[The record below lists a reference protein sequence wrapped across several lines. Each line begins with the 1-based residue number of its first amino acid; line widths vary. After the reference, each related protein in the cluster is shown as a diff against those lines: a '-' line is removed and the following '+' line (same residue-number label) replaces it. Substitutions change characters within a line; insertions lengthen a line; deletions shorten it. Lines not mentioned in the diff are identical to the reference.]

1 MIARDLHESYEELVV
16 GYALSALEPE
26 QEQEFLR
33 HLAGCARCEQS
44 LARHRQTLAHLA
56 YAVEPATPPPAL
68 LESIRLRIAAEGA
81 AGSAP
86 RLPFAGDGVPAG
98 ERTTPAGPTGTVEL
112 PGERT
117 PVGPLA
123 GSAAGPDAGTPADSA
138 TAPAASADPSG
149 SVGAHPVDELARARS
164 RRSRR
169 AVAWTSVA
177 AALALVVG
185 LGSWNVVLQQDRDRT
200 NRQTTRLNQA
210 VQALEKGP
218 ARTVPLRSEDSAAS
232 VIAVVQP
239 DWSMSLV
246 VDGLAPNDRAD
257 STYVLWAV
265 QGISPRALA
274 TFDVSSRKLEVL
286 TDVPIP
292 ADVRSVPD
300 GFAVTRELGR
310 TAPEAPRNP
319 ILVQGRTTT

>member
-1 MIARDLHESYEELVV
+1 MIARDLHEAYEELVV

-26 QEQEFLR
+26 EEQEFLR
-33 HLAGCARCEQS
+33 HLGGCARCEQS

-68 LESIRLRIAAEGA
+68 LEGIRQRIAAEGA
-81 AGSAP
+81 PASASL
-86 RLPFAGDGVPAG
+86 LPDAGDGAPAG
-98 ERTTPAGPTGTVEL
+98 ERTTAGSVEL
-112 PGERT
+112 PAERT

-123 GSAAGPDAGTPADSA
+123 GSAASPEAAADSA
-138 TAPAASADPSG
+138 AAPAASADPSG
-149 SVGAHPVDELARARS
+149 PVGAHPTDELARARS

-185 LGSWNVVLQQDRDRT
+185 LGGWNVVLQQDRDRT
-200 NRQTTRLNQA
+200 GRQTTRLNQA

-218 ARTVPLRSEDSAAS
+218 ARTVPLRDVDGAVS

-246 VDGLAPNDRAD
+246 VDGLTPNDRAD

-274 TFDVSSRKLEVL
+274 TFDVSSPRLEVL

-310 TAPEAPRNP
+310 KAPETPRNP